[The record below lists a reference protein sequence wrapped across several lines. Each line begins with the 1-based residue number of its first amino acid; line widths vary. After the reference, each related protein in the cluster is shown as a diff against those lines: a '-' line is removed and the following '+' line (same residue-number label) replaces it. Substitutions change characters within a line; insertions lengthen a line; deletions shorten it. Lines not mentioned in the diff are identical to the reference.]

1 MSTIKEVPIGWNV
14 YYKSMLDAYTQ
25 KRDEAF
31 ILLEDL
37 RSSVKVLQEEIKS
50 NKDTYKNEFNVD
62 LFDYEEFV
70 NNEYTN
76 GSFLRVAKS
85 TFLNRRN
92 NYTLVSDLF
101 DLYNLAK
108 KQKDIYDVKKDIE
121 LYNNILDMDAKTYRR
136 LLNMFYN
143 EVQKQLILKG
153 KGYAFEGSLGWICIN
168 RCKVDKIRP
177 HLDYAAT
184 KKKKE
189 EILAQG
195 KRLYNPDEAKW
206 CKENNIEYDGV
217 PYRVFQKLEYL
228 YEVPLIGCRLPNGR
242 QFKLELSDYRG
253 PAVRGKTNDQ
263 LIEEANGDPE
273 YICNLPLGLKAKLN
287 ICLKIDKTLY
297 SNFIRNE
304 DQKPINV
311 RKTCR

>member
-25 KRDEAF
+25 KKDEAF

-37 RSSVKVLQEEIKS
+37 RNSAKVLHEEIKS
-50 NKDTYKNEFNVD
+50 NKDIYKNEFNVD
-62 LFDYEEFV
+62 LFAYEEFV
-70 NNEYTN
+70 KNEYVN
-76 GSFLRVAKS
+76 GDFLRVAKS
-85 TFLNRRN
+85 AFLNRKN

-108 KQKDIYDVKKDIE
+108 KQKDIYTIKKDIE
-121 LYNNILDMDAKTYRR
+121 LYNNILDMDSKTYRKI
-136 LLNMFYN
+136 LNIFYS

-168 RCKVDKIRP
+168 RCKVDKIKP
-177 HLDYAAT
+177 SIDYAAT

-189 EILAQG
+189 EIIAQG
-195 KRLYNPDEAKW
+195 KKPYNQEEAKW
-206 CKENNIEYDGV
+206 CKEHNIEYDGV

-228 YEVPLIGCRLPNGR
+228 YQVPIIDCRLPNGR
-242 QFKLELSDYRG
+242 KFKLELSDYRG
-253 PAVRGKTNDQ
+253 PAVRGKTNEQ
-263 LIEEANGDPE
+263 LIEEADGDTE
-273 YICNLPLGLKAKLN
+273 YICNLPLGLKAKLS

-304 DQKPINV
+304 NQKPINAT
-311 RKTCR
+311 KTCR